1 MPRGPPRCGWT
12 GAPWS
17 WPCRPRS
24 GRRRSVF
31 GNTSS
36 SRSSQHAR
44 RAAASPR
51 SGPSRRRT
59 TSVSLNSPAVRQAS
73 FVTKTGSTSE
83 LRPGAPDVIL
93 VSEPTLGATL
103 RTKGRFYFLCEVS
116 RQHGTNAGAD
126 VAKEVADLARQEYY
140 YDLSA
145 GIEVSLRKALRQA
158 NRRAAQRL
166 RDHRGRVT
174 LHCAC
179 AVVVN
184 NELYAARIGAAQV
197 FLVRRARL
205 FLPGDEP
212 GELADFVHRTTTRE
226 AASLGGEADVLPD
239 VWRQSVEPG
248 DTLILASG
256 ALTDGLGAETL
267 KNAAV
272 TLHPRAAAEHVHN
285 RAVADGVVG
294 SAAALFIEISAASA
308 GAARVLSEPVRAA
321 QPSEVEIADNIRS
334 RVDALWRKRPR
345 IGEAIGAAAA
355 PATRAV
361 GKTVA
366 VGFELMPKRAP
377 PLPRRP
383 DTARARS
390 RRQRRAASILAA
402 LLLVVA
408 GGIGLLAYRDYS
420 GNQVSG
426 DYQLAII
433 SVESDISS
441 AQRFADRK
449 PPDND
454 SARERVNHARRSLD
468 EAARSPAAD
477 PVRVAA
483 LRAQLDALDDKI
495 NGVVIDLARIA
506 PGAKP
511 ATLLGNVN
519 GLYAA
524 DPGSGRL
531 WRIFGDPAQVA
542 AVLTKGTVDVGVPRL
557 VANLGEVVY
566 SLDDQ
571 NHVWRAEG
579 TGVADVTPDD
589 ASMWKTADAFAV
601 FVANLYV
608 LDATSGQVW
617 KHESFPGTGFQ
628 RALAYL
634 TEPIPAGVGRSIAVD
649 QDIWI
654 VTTQG
659 DILRFRRLTTSF
671 TASRVD
677 FVPRWTGPAVRP
689 TAIQAIDVQRAIYLL
704 DAPDRIVVQMN
715 RDGGEMARVALPPNL
730 PEPSAFYVSESSRT
744 IFTIHGSKVVATE
757 LRA

>member
-12 GAPWS
+12 AAPWS

-24 GRRRSVF
+24 GRRRSAF

-44 RAAASPR
+44 RGAASPR

-73 FVTKTGSTSE
+73 FVTKTGSTTE

-166 RDHRGRVT
+166 RDQRGRVT

-285 RAVADGVVG
+285 RAVAEGVVG
-294 SAAALFIEISAASA
+294 SAAGLFIEISAASA

-366 VGFELMPKRAP
+366 VGFELMPRRAP

-383 DTARARS
+383 D
-390 RRQRRAASILAA
+390 
-402 LLLVVA
+402 
-408 GGIGLLAYRDYS
+408 
-420 GNQVSG
+420 
-426 DYQLAII
+426 
-433 SVESDISS
+433 
-441 AQRFADRK
+441 
-449 PPDND
+449 
-454 SARERVNHARRSLD
+454 
-468 EAARSPAAD
+468 AARSPAAD
-477 PVRVAA
+477 LVRVAA

-495 NGVVIDLARIA
+495 NGVVLDLARIA

-511 ATLLGNVN
+511 ATLVGNVN

-531 WRIFGDPAQVA
+531 WRIFGDPTEVG
-542 AVLTKGTVDVGVPRL
+542 AVLTKGTQDVGSPRL
-557 VANLGEVVY
+557 VAAQGETLY
-566 SLDDQ
+566 SVDDAK
-571 NHVWRAEG
+571 HLWRAEG
-579 TGVADVTPDD
+579 NAIEDVTPDE
-589 ASMWKTADAFAV
+589 STKWKSVEAFAV
-601 FVANLYV
+601 FVFNLYV

-617 KHESFPGTGFQ
+617 KHASRDGANFERGQGYLAEPLAAGTG
-628 RALAYL
+628 RSLA
-634 TEPIPAGVGRSIAVD
+634 ID

-659 DILRFRRLTTSF
+659 EILRFRRLTQSF
-671 TASRVD
+671 TATRVD
-677 FVPRWTGPAVRP
+677 FVPRWRGDPVKP
-689 TAIQAIDVQRAIYLL
+689 TAVQAIDVQRSIYFL
-704 DAPDRIVVQMN
+704 DAPGN
-715 RDGGEMARVALPPNL
+715 
-730 PEPSAFYVSESSRT
+730 
-744 IFTIHGSKVVATE
+744 
-757 LRA
+757 

>member
-1 MPRGPPRCGWT
+1 MR
-12 GAPWS
+12 
-17 WPCRPRS
+17 
-24 GRRRSVF
+24 
-31 GNTSS
+31 
-36 SRSSQHAR
+36 Q
-44 RAAASPR
+44 
-51 SGPSRRRT
+51 
-59 TSVSLNSPAVRQAS
+59 VSLA
-73 FVTKTGSTSE
+73 TKIGTTAE
-83 LRPGAPDVIL
+83 LRPGTPDVI
-93 VSEPTLGATL
+93 VASEPTLGATL
-103 RTKGRFYFLCEVS
+103 RTKGRFYFLCEVA
-116 RQHGTNAGAD
+116 RQQGNAGAD

-166 RDHRGRVT
+166 RDQRGRVA

-226 AASLGGEADVLPD
+226 AESLGGIADVLPD
-239 VWRQSVEPG
+239 VWRQSIEPG

-256 ALTDGLGAETL
+256 ALVEGLGAEAL
-267 KNAAV
+267 KNAAI
-272 TLHPRAAAEHVHN
+272 TLHPRAAAEHINN

-294 SAAALFIEISAASA
+294 SAAALFIEISAAT
-308 GAARVLSEPVRAA
+308 GAASRVVPEPASA
-321 QPSEVEIADNIRS
+321 EATEVLIAEGIRS
-334 RVDALWRKRPR
+334 RAESIWRRRPKVA
-345 IGEAIGAAAA
+345 EAIGAAAV
-355 PATRAV
+355 PAAKAM

-366 VGFELMPKRAP
+366 IGFELMPRRAP

-383 DTARARS
+383 DTARERS
-390 RRQRRAASILAA
+390 RRQRRAASLLAV
-402 LLLVVA
+402 LLLLVA
-408 GGIGLLAYRDYS
+408 GGIGTLAFRDYQQ
-420 GNQVSG
+420 NRVTG
-426 DYQLAII
+426 DYALAVI
-433 SVESDISS
+433 SVESDIS
-441 AQRFADRK
+441 AAERAADRK
-449 PPDND
+449 PPDLEL
-454 SARERVNHARRSLD
+454 ARQKIDHARLGLE

-477 PVRVAA
+477 QTRVAA
-483 LRAQLDALDDKI
+483 LRDQITALDDRVT
-495 NGVVIDLARIA
+495 GVVIDLARVTGPDGRQIA
-506 PGAKP
+506 PAAKP
-511 ATLLGNVN
+511 TALVGTAN

-524 DPGSGRL
+524 DPGAGRL
-531 WRIFGDPAQVA
+531 WRIFGDPTQVA
-542 AVLTKGTVDVGVPRL
+542 SVLTKGTVGVGAPRL
-557 VANLGEVVY
+557 VGNLNEVVY

-571 NHVWRAEG
+571 KRVWRTEG
-579 TGVADVTPDD
+579 TGVADVTPED
-589 ASMWKTADAFAV
+589 SSTWKTADAFAV

-628 RALAYL
+628 RAQGYL
-634 TEPIPAGVGRSIAVD
+634 TDPIPTGVGRSIAVD

-677 FVPRWTGPAVRP
+677 FVPRWTGVPIKP
-689 TAIQAIDVQRAIYLL
+689 TAVQAIDIQRAIYFL
-704 DAPDRIVVQMN
+704 DAPNKVVVQMA
-715 RDGGEMARVALPPNL
+715 RDGGEMARFPLPSNL
-730 PEPSAFYVSESSRT
+730 PEPSAFYVSEGSRT
-744 IFTIHGSKVVATE
+744 IFTVHGSKVVATE